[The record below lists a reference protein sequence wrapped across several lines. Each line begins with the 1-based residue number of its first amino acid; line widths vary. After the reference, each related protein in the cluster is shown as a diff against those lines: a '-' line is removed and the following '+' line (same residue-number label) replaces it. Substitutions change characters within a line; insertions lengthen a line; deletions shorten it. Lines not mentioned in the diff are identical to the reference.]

1 VNRLARLLA
10 PGSIAVIGGRPA
22 ALAVEQ
28 CLALGFEG
36 EIWPVHPTRSNLA
49 GIPTVP
55 TVADLPGSPDAALVA
70 VNRHATI
77 DAVAALA
84 ALGAGAAVCYASGF
98 AEVGGVGVDL
108 QADLVAAARSMPV
121 VGPNCY
127 GTVAATV
134 GAALWPDQQ
143 GLRRTGRGVALVTQ
157 SGNIALNL
165 TMQSRRMA
173 ISHVLTVGN
182 QADVGLEECVEALV
196 GDPTVSAIGLHL
208 EALGNVARFES
219 ACLRASAAD
228 VPVVV
233 LKTGSS
239 TLAAGIAVSHTA
251 SLVGD
256 ATAYRALFERLGVRQ
271 VRSIPELL
279 DTLAVLDRL
288 GGIGGRRLVSMSCS
302 GGEASVVADRAESMN
317 LDFPAFDDDHAVR
330 ITDTLSDLVAVSNP
344 LDYHTFIWGD
354 RERLSATF
362 TAVLDGPLDAA
373 MLVLDFPSAGLDGSG
388 WWPTLG
394 AFADAGQ
401 ATGTPGVVVA
411 SMAENLPAEVEAAA
425 DEAGLVAVRGIG
437 EALTALEASAW
448 WGGRRDRPSL
458 LVVDPFDPTATR
470 TLYEIEAKDLL
481 EAVGVPVPRRQVVM
495 AVDAVGAWESAAATV
510 VVKATGITHKTEA
523 GGVAVGL
530 ADAAAVS
537 AAIESMG
544 LDDDDQ
550 VLVEEFVDDAVAE
563 LLVSVRREPPVGWLL
578 TLGIGG
584 TLVELLSDTAGLLLP
599 VDSEDVLAALQGLA
613 AWPLLVGHRGSPPAD
628 LDALVGTI
636 MGIAGALHA
645 RPDLVELEC
654 NPVLARPCGAVVVD
668 ALATVVDCR

>member
-1 VNRLARLLA
+1 M
-10 PGSIAVIGGRPA
+10 
-22 ALAVEQ
+22 
-28 CLALGFEG
+28 
-36 EIWPVHPTRSNLA
+36 
-49 GIPTVP
+49 
-55 TVADLPGSPDAALVA
+55 D
-70 VNRHATI
+70 
-77 DAVAALA
+77 
-84 ALGAGAAVCYASGF
+84 
-98 AEVGGVGVDL
+98 
-108 QADLVAAARSMPV
+108 
-121 VGPNCY
+121 
-127 GTVAATV
+127 
-134 GAALWPDQQ
+134 
-143 GLRRTGRGVALVTQ
+143 
-157 SGNIALNL
+157 
-165 TMQSRRMA
+165 
-173 ISHVLTVGN
+173 
-182 QADVGLEECVEALV
+182 
-196 GDPTVSAIGLHL
+196 
-208 EALGNVARFES
+208 
-219 ACLRASAAD
+219 
-228 VPVVV
+228 
-233 LKTGSS
+233 
-239 TLAAGIAVSHTA
+239 
-251 SLVGD
+251 
-256 ATAYRALFERLGVRQ
+256 
-271 VRSIPELL
+271 
-279 DTLAVLDRL
+279 
-288 GGIGGRRLVSMSCS
+288 
-302 GGEASVVADRAESMN
+302 

-330 ITDTLSDLVAVSNP
+330 ITDTLSDLVTVSNP

-388 WWPTLG
+388 WWPTLD

-411 SMAENLPAEVEAAA
+411 SMAENLPPEVEAAA

-448 WGGRRDRPSL
+448 WGGRRDRPPL

-470 TLYEIEAKDLL
+470 TLYEVEAKDLL
-481 EAVGVPVPRRQVVM
+481 EAVGVPVPRRQVVT
-495 AVDAVGAWESAAATV
+495 AVDAVGAWERGAATV

-563 LLVSVRREPPVGWLL
+563 LLVSVRREPPVGWFL

-599 VDSEDVLAALQGLA
+599 VDSEDVLAALRSLA